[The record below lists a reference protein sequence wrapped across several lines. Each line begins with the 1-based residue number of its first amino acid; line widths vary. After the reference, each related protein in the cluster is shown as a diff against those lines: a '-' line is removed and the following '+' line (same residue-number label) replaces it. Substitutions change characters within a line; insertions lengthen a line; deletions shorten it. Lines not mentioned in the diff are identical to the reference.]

1 MPRTIAPIA
10 DPTAASIGDQL
21 AFVRRAAGFAGVDV
35 TFVHPADPDGAAV
48 FTAAQ
53 LSAASQ
59 TALQTIYN
67 EVIALYRTLRGY
79 V

>member
-1 MPRTIAPIA
+1 MPRTPAAIP
-10 DPTAASIGDQL
+10 DPTAGTIGDQL
-21 AFVRRAAGFAGVDV
+21 TLNRVAAGFAGVNM

-53 LSAASQ
+53 LTPASQ

-67 EVIALYRTLRGY
+67 EVIALFRAQRGY